1 MADLTKLYDKY
12 GADKGT
18 KKHMYSDVYE
28 AYFYK
33 HKDDPINVLEIGVF
47 KGASVQAHHE
57 YFSKANLYAAD
68 IFVRVDPKEIPI
80 LNEERVHWIKGNST
94 APNAASVVT
103 EKWGDIKF
111 DLIIDDGAHDPV
123 SMLATLKNFMPMLA
137 EGGTYF
143 IEDLFPLDKMNEQE
157 LMNPWLTREGH
168 RDLWTLMNH
177 AALMNEVYKYKVKV
191 FDLRQKIRGWI
202 PDSYMLALEK

>member
-1 MADLTKLYDKY
+1 MANLTKLYDKY

-18 KKHMYSDVYE
+18 KKHMYSEVYE

-47 KGASVQAHHE
+47 KGASVQAHHD
-57 YFSKANLYAAD
+57 YFSSANLYAAD
-68 IFVRVDPKEIPI
+68 IFVRVDPKDIPI
-80 LNEERVHWIKGNST
+80 LNEERVHWIKANST
-94 APNAASVVT
+94 APNAADVV
-103 EKWGDIKF
+103 KKHWGDIEF

-123 SMLATLKNFMPMLA
+123 SMLATLKNFMPFLK

-157 LMNPWLTREGH
+157 LKHPWLMREEH
-168 RDLWTLMNH
+168 KELWTLMNH
-177 AALMNEVYKYKVKV
+177 AALMNEVYKYNVKT
-191 FDLRQKIRGWI
+191 FDLRQKAKTRIV
-202 PDSYMLALEK
+202 DSYMLALEK